1 MQQLTK
7 NNFKDIIT
15 NDKYIVVDFW
25 ASWCGPCKMLAPVF
39 EKVAEKFGGKAIF
52 AKVDVDEESD
62 IAAEY
67 NIFSIPTIIMFKGGN
82 EIARRSGYMSE
93 NELENFINSNIN

>member
-7 NNFKDIIT
+7 NNFKDVIAK
-15 NDKYIVVDFW
+15 DEYVVVDFW
-25 ASWCGPCKMLAPVF
+25 ASWCGPCKMLAPIF